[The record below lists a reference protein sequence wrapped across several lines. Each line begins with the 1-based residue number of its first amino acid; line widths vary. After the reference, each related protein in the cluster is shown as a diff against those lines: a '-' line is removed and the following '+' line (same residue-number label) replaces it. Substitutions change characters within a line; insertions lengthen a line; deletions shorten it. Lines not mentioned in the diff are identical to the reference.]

1 MKIFSGPLFVLTL
14 FHACYL
20 HLYVMDLLTFRDARQ
35 AAGKAGFTKL
45 YVLVSFGLHKEGVH
59 LLLLEGSLRALVM
72 CYPQG

>member
-1 MKIFSGPLFVLTL
+1 MLTL

-20 HLYVMDLLTFRDARQ
+20 YLYVVDLPSYRDARQ
-35 AAGKAGFTKL
+35 AAGKAGLTKL
-45 YVLVSFGLHKEGVH
+45 YVLVDFGLHKEGVL